1 MGKFK
6 QISKCCSKCGVEW
19 DETLSNKIPKRAV
32 CIPCYQEEGI
42 ERRVAK
48 AKWDKE
54 HRFGKNRVEK
64 YKDYKVQN
72 RQPFWKAINK
82 EIKPLK
88 DRVEIRAFI
97 SKQMDRIIADQQ
109 LMDYINDTDLI
120 EKNND
125 NK

>member
-19 DETLSNKIPKRAV
+19 HEDLSNKIPKRAV
-32 CIPCYQEEGI
+32 CLECYEAEGI
-42 ERRVAK
+42 ERNTAK
-48 AKWDKE
+48 RKYDRE
-54 HRFGKNRVEK
+54 HRVGMNRSEK
-64 YKDYKVQN
+64 YQNYKFSN
-72 RQPFWKAINK
+72 RQPFWTAINK

-109 LMDYINDTDLI
+109 LMDYINDTNLI
-120 EKNND
+120 EKNYD
-125 NK
+125 NE